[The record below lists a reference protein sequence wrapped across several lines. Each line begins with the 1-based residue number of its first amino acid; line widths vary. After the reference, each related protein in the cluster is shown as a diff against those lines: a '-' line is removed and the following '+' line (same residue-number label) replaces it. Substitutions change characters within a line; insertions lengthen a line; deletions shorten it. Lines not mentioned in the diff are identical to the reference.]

1 MDELRTQQEY
11 ADFIAARYAGMAGDT
26 PAAAAYYRRAFGNAP
41 TDASLLERA
50 TFATLA
56 SGDAREAIRI
66 ASEADPSVSASSP
79 SAQLALIVDD
89 IGAGRARTALQRL
102 KTASLGAINN
112 DLTGFLIA
120 WLTGSESADKG
131 LAQLA
136 AMTPRRQLAGEQ
148 ATVQGL
154 ILMAAGRDDKAM
166 EAFDQARRL
175 PMASPDLVA
184 SIGARLMA
192 SRGDLAGA
200 HKVILSSIEENGR
213 GSATDFVLAAIE
225 GGQPVA
231 RPKLSLRQ
239 GASVIIYL
247 TSAAGIAR
255 TGPELAALRYSLALH
270 LDPELA
276 PARLRFADA
285 FEQEGRLEDA
295 IDVLREVNPNSP
307 WRAEARMQE
316 AWLLD
321 KLDRPGEALV
331 AADQALASSRRRDI
345 VIGAADMNRFNG
357 NHERAAKL
365 YDEVIAADAAAGA
378 PDWQV
383 LFARASARSRAGE
396 WKGAEA
402 DAVAALAIEPD
413 RPELQNFLGY
423 GWVDRGERVE
433 EGMALIRKAAASRP
447 DQGYIVDSLGWAYF
461 RLGRYAEAVDNLE
474 RAAELAPTNP
484 EIVDHLGDAYWRTG
498 REAEARYQWAAAL
511 ALKPG
516 DPTSEQTLRNKLDKG
531 LPAIPAAS
539 LASRP

>member
-89 IGAGRARTALQRL
+89 IGAGRARTAMQRL